1 MNTWYSDS
9 FKWPADLKN
18 WRGKAETAA
27 VAADWIARLCPQKRN
42 VIQAGGCSGV
52 WPLML
57 ALHFGYV
64 YTFEPAPTNFACLK
78 ENIAA
83 TPNISAFNH
92 ALYDTRK
99 LVEMTRTK
107 PRAGMWEVD
116 GPGGDSEVVI
126 TQAVT
131 LDDFL
136 GDIAVDALVLDVE
149 GSELPAWRG
158 AEKMITKHRPLLWF
172 EFNRN
177 VPALEAWLADHGY
190 ARPTKTIGRDAFS
203 IYQQ

>member
-1 MNTWYSDS
+1 MITTWNCEG
-9 FKWPADLKN
+9 FVWPADLKN

-27 VAADWIARLCPQKRN
+27 AAADWIARLCPQRRN

-57 ALHFGYV
+57 AEYFGHV
-64 YTFEPAPTNFACLK
+64 YTFEPAPTNFACLTQ
-78 ENIAA
+78 NIAA

-92 ALYDTRK
+92 ALSDTRR

-107 PRAGMWEVD
+107 PRAGMWEVG
-116 GPGGDSEVVI
+116 GPGD
-126 TQAVT
+126 TLAVT

-136 GDIAVDALVLDVE
+136 GDIVVDALVLDIE

-158 AEKMITKHRPLLWF
+158 AEKIITKYRPLLWF

-190 ARPTKTIGRDAFS
+190 APPTKTLGRDAFS
-203 IYQQ
+203 IFQQ